1 MIFYQLL
8 WWYYEKIFFTII
20 TNLGFSV
27 ITDILC
33 YICTGTICNKR
44 FNLFRYFKEQ
54 RSIKV
59 VLPEEYKPG
68 STDKYEVIYLTDGE
82 CVMLCV
88 SRLTIRKTYTT
99 ELLTQEV

>member
-1 MIFYQLL
+1 MKKYFLQLSL
-8 WWYYEKIFFTII
+8 ILVLMLLQISCVIYAQ
-20 TNLGFSV
+20 GQSV
-27 ITDILC
+27 ISDSIYSNILNE
-33 YICTGTICNKR
+33 G
-44 FNLFRYFKEQ
+44 